1 MLLEYDLSQNT
12 GSDSGWT
19 DPTYDILRSECQP
32 LDSLF
37 APKTIAVIGTN
48 DRDGHLVQTILWNL
62 ISSNF
67 QGLIFPVNPNQ
78 RSIRGIQ
85 TYSSID
91 AVPEPVDL
99 AIIATSPLTAP
110 DILSQCIKAQ
120 VKNAIIIA
128 GNFPGCC
135 DTFRSKLAQII
146 QKNKQTIRVLGPNSL
161 GLIVPRIGLNA
172 SIGNVMPFSGHLG
185 FICQRK
191 AFANAVLDW
200 SLAKKIGFSAFISI
214 GSMIDLHWGE
224 LIYYLGDDPYTRS
237 IVMYM
242 ESIVNARAFISAAR
256 EVALNKP
263 IIVLKTVSREESIK
277 VAACCYSQAKVISD
291 EVFDAAFRRCGV
303 LRVNQLSELFQMAEI
318 LSKQPKL
325 PSGSKIT
332 IITNDGGAAVLAT
345 DALMEGGGK
354 LASLSPETINQLNQ
368 ILPPEWS
375 HDNPINVLADA
386 DSQRYSQVV
395 KIVAREPDTDGL
407 LTILTPQTTTDPAQV
422 AEELKNIQKPLI
434 ASWMGGE
441 KISAG
446 EKILHNH
453 HIPTSP
459 YPDTAAQ
466 LFNVMWKYNYNLQAI
481 YETPELLPESEL
493 QGDRYHLVDQIIIN
507 AREKGRT
514 FLTELES
521 RLILTAYG
529 IPVVKTAIAT
539 TVDEAIQVAEA
550 MGYPVVV
557 KLWSETIANKTEMG
571 GVHLNLTRAE
581 DVRQA
586 YQAIKTAITEKVGEK
601 HFLGVMIQP
610 MLNLYNAYELIVTS
624 KIDPQF
630 GPVLLFG
637 VGGHYQEVFKDIAI
651 ALPPLNTTLARRMM
665 EQTQIYQAFKGV
677 LGHKP
682 INIAELEHLLVKFS
696 QIVVEQPWLKE
707 IEINPLFVSPE
718 GLNTLDVRIVLHP
731 ATLREEELP
740 KPAIRP
746 YPLQYANDYRMKN
759 GITVTIRPIRPEDEP
774 LMIEFHQT
782 LSEDSVYLR
791 YFHMMKLSKRTTH
804 ERLTRMCFIDYDWE
818 MALVVDRQD
827 STTREHQ
834 VLGVGR
840 LSKMHGVNEA
850 EFSMLIRDSYQ
861 RQGLGS
867 ELLRR
872 LVEIARHEG
881 IKRIKAEIL
890 PINRAMQR
898 VSEKL
903 GFRLRHVSMDLLAA
917 ELEL

>member
-1 MLLEYDLSQNT
+1 
-12 GSDSGWT
+12 
-19 DPTYDILRSECQP
+19 
-32 LDSLF
+32 
-37 APKTIAVIGTN
+37 
-48 DRDGHLVQTILWNL
+48 
-62 ISSNF
+62 
-67 QGLIFPVNPNQ
+67 
-78 RSIRGIQ
+78 
-85 TYSSID
+85 
-91 AVPEPVDL
+91 
-99 AIIATSPLTAP
+99 
-110 DILSQCIKAQ
+110 
-120 VKNAIIIA
+120 
-128 GNFPGCC
+128 
-135 DTFRSKLAQII
+135 
-146 QKNKQTIRVLGPNSL
+146 
-161 GLIVPRIGLNA
+161 
-172 SIGNVMPFSGHLG
+172 
-185 FICQRK
+185 
-191 AFANAVLDW
+191 
-200 SLAKKIGFSAFISI
+200 
-214 GSMIDLHWGE
+214 
-224 LIYYLGDDPYTRS
+224 
-237 IVMYM
+237 
-242 ESIVNARAFISAAR
+242 
-256 EVALNKP
+256 
-263 IIVLKTVSREESIK
+263 
-277 VAACCYSQAKVISD
+277 
-291 EVFDAAFRRCGV
+291 
-303 LRVNQLSELFQMAEI
+303 
-318 LSKQPKL
+318 
-325 PSGSKIT
+325 
-332 IITNDGGAAVLAT
+332 
-345 DALMEGGGK
+345 
-354 LASLSPETINQLNQ
+354 
-368 ILPPEWS
+368 
-375 HDNPINVLADA
+375 
-386 DSQRYSQVV
+386 
-395 KIVAREPDTDGL
+395 
-407 LTILTPQTTTDPAQV
+407 
-422 AEELKNIQKPLI
+422 
-434 ASWMGGE
+434 
-441 KISAG
+441 
-446 EKILHNH
+446 
-453 HIPTSP
+453 
-459 YPDTAAQ
+459 
-466 LFNVMWKYNYNLQAI
+466 
-481 YETPELLPESEL
+481 
-493 QGDRYHLVDQIIIN
+493 
-507 AREKGRT
+507 
-514 FLTELES
+514 
-521 RLILTAYG
+521 
-529 IPVVKTAIAT
+529 
-539 TVDEAIQVAEA
+539 
-550 MGYPVVV
+550 
-557 KLWSETIANKTEMG
+557 
-571 GVHLNLTRAE
+571 
-581 DVRQA
+581 
-586 YQAIKTAITEKVGEK
+586 
-601 HFLGVMIQP
+601 
-610 MLNLYNAYELIVTS
+610 LIVTS